1 MNESSPTFRE
11 FNNSKYQDLISRL
24 SENMAE
30 LEFEKKTGVVVYD
43 ILENYENFKSVEK
56 GPNFRGTPFDFFGYK
71 NDLPYI
77 IEYKG
82 SLKSFNIP
90 GETQKRRLKEILNEI
105 PELNIALLQVK
116 LSKGHYRILY
126 DEELKRIL
134 DTKKAP
140 IEPIINW
147 IKERI

>member
-1 MNESSPTFRE
+1 MRESIPTPKE
-11 FNNSKYQDLISRL
+11 FDNSGYQNLINSL

-30 LEFEKKTGVVVYD
+30 LEFERRTEVVVYD
-43 ILENYENFKSVEK
+43 ILENYENFRGVEK

-77 IEYKG
+77 IEYKS
-82 SLKSFNIP
+82 SLNNFNTP

-105 PELNIALLQVK
+105 AELNIALLQVK
-116 LSKGHYRILY
+116 LSKGQYRILY

-140 IEPIINW
+140 IEPIIDW
-147 IKERI
+147 IKDRI